1 MKRIVC
7 GILAAVLLF
16 LTCACGKTNEGTVP
30 EVENTPQ
37 PTYTKTPGTLSKK
50 ETVFATLSAD
60 GTVQNVQVTDRLITD
75 VGQVRVEDISFLQE
89 IENVKGSETAQIDG
103 VNVTWHMQSNQLYYT
118 GTTTKSLPV
127 NVHIEYFLDGKSVR
141 AKELRGKS
149 GEVRIAVRADNVQKH
164 GNLYT
169 PFLVVGGAVLE
180 NAKTVQVTN
189 GATLGDGNRDVAFG
203 VMLPGMNYSLGLAQM
218 LLPEQFTVQFQTDA
232 CMLSDLYFAVVP
244 LSTAKLS
251 DALSSML
258 GALELSNLDFSEL
271 LLDLKNFGQDEN
283 VRSFLQTAP
292 QSLELFQTAA
302 RTMRQFDD
310 VQPLLRVL
318 QKYLTEEN
326 AKLLQETLDSL
337 TSTSLQDYAQLL
349 QNPTFIA
356 LLTDM
361 GAVSA
366 AFTDL
371 IPLVTAMLTELQ
383 SEEVRASVQALPQM
397 LESLRTLTAAI
408 EQDEQWLDTLTA
420 LTDNGAISQFS
431 ALLQSVQGI
440 VESGAFE
447 TLSRLSETADD
458 LQGRLDA
465 VLDLGKKYSIFTV
478 APEDAV
484 TSVYF
489 IMRAAL

>member
-1 MKRIVC
+1 MKRLLCCLLVF
-7 GILAAVLLF
+7 VLLF
-16 LTCACGKTNEGTVP
+16 LTCACGKTKEETAP
-30 EVENTPQ
+30 EVESSPQ
-37 PTYTKTPGTLSKK
+37 PTYTKTPATLAKK
-50 ETVFATLSAD
+50 ETVFATLSAS
-60 GTVQNVQVTDRLITD
+60 GAVQSVQVTDRLITD
-75 VGQVRVEDISFLQE
+75 EGQVRVEDISFLQE
-89 IENVKGSETAQIDG
+89 IENVKGTETAQIDG

-118 GTTTKSLPV
+118 GKTNKPLPV
-127 NVHIEYFLDGKSVR
+127 DLHIEYFLDGNPVQAEK
-141 AKELRGKS
+141 LRGKS
-149 GEVRIAVRADNVQKH
+149 GEVRVTVRAENTQKH

-180 NAKTVQVTN
+180 NAKTVQMTN

-203 VMLPGMNYSLGLAQM
+203 VLLPGMNDSLGLAQA

-251 DALSSML
+251 DALASVFGSP
-258 GALELSNLDFSEL
+258 ELPSLDFSEL
-271 LLDLKNFGQDEN
+271 LLELKHFGQDEN
-283 VRSFLQTAP
+283 VRAFLRSAP

-302 RTMRQFDD
+302 STMRQFEN

-326 AKLLQETLDSL
+326 AQLLQQALDSL

-349 QNPTFIA
+349 QDPTFIA

-361 GAVSA
+361 SAVSA
-366 AFTDL
+366 AFADL

-397 LESLRTLTAAI
+397 LASLRALTAAV
-408 EQDEQWLDTLTA
+408 EQDGQWLDTLTA
-420 LTDNGAISQFS
+420 LTDNGAMTQFS
-431 ALLQSVQGI
+431 ALLQSVQSI
-440 VESGAFE
+440 VESGALE

-465 VLDLGKKYSIFTV
+465 VLTLGKEYSIFTV
-478 APEDAV
+478 APQDAV

-489 IMRAAL
+489 VLRAVL